1 MASIPSPTPSLL
13 SPPISGTAFSANR
26 RTSLGLGPAT
36 SSTGRNNPLTLRL
49 YKVLGSSYSDPA
61 TYEAL
66 TTISE
71 FYGDAADSG
80 GTAARARKT
89 LRKDTEERL
98 AEGSRRFLDAFGEVN
113 SKLDVL
119 QENVSEMHTR
129 CDDAQN
135 QLQTAQLA
143 CKHLLEM
150 SSSLLTQRQSTAT
163 KASLISLFLSRFTL
177 TEAETEALTSRDVP
191 VGDRVF
197 DALDS
202 AARIREECRVLLT
215 GEGGGTKAGTDIM
228 TTTSSLLEKGHEKVA
243 RWASFELHTL
253 ARDPPA
259 EVPQTLQE
267 AIRRLRPYPDLLSS
281 ALSTFTD
288 TRRSHLLSSF
298 LSALTL
304 NPTSRAPIE
313 LHAHDPIRY
322 VGDMLA
328 WVHGAVAGEKEFLES
343 LFGIRVSRWVGDKR
357 TPAPKGQ
364 EAEEVERLVDEGL
377 ERVRAPLKVRV
388 QQTIRSQ
395 ESPLVTYKLYNLL
408 QFYTVI
414 IAQTVGPEAHL
425 AKLLDELTDD
435 AYNIFFEALAAQG
448 RSLLRFLHPPDADLS
463 PPLELRSAAHTL
475 REIIEVY
482 TSALVPP
489 PSVAPANMSTEDIKS
504 PTTEH
509 PGAAADERS
518 FDKVLT
524 ASLGPMEEM
533 CKRVAELG
541 GGGWNGKVFIVN
553 CIVYMQSVLAPFE
566 CAQAQVMDLQVK
578 VAKAVE
584 DLVEE
589 HYTKTLKDSG
599 LAPILQA
606 VETND
611 ATTPLSHLPPA
622 SPAALSTA
630 LTAFSQFLASPLLS
644 PALLPAQISLIIH
657 QRTLERVELGY
668 ARICEEVR
676 KPENRYEA
684 AETVLGGR
692 RPWGDRRVLRQI
704 FGLAAAE
711 E

>member
-1 MASIPSPTPSLL
+1 MTSGTPSTSLL
-13 SPPISGTAFSANR
+13 SPPPSGSLFSPNR
-26 RTSLGLGPAT
+26 GTSFGLGPA
-36 SSTGRNNPLTLRL
+36 SSLSGRNNPLTLRL

-66 TTISE
+66 TTVSD
-71 FYGDAADSG
+71 FYADASDSRG
-80 GTAARARKT
+80 VAARARKS
-89 LRKDTEERL
+89 LRKDTEDRL

-113 SKLDVL
+113 SKLEVL
-119 QENVSEMHTR
+119 EEHVTEMHTQ

-150 SSSLLTQRQSTAT
+150 SSSLLAQRKSTAT
-163 KASLISLFLSRFTL
+163 KAALISLFLSRFTL
-177 TEAETEALTSRDVP
+177 TEAETEALTSREVP
-191 VGDRVF
+191 VGDRVL
-197 DALDS
+197 ATLDS
-202 AARIREECRVLLT
+202 ATRIREECRVLLT

-228 TTTSSLLEKGHEKVA
+228 TTTSSLLEKGHEKLA

-259 EVPQTLQE
+259 EVSPTLQE
-267 AIRRLRPYPDLLSS
+267 VIRRLRPYPDLLST

-288 TRRSHLLSSF
+288 TRRTHLLSSF
-298 LSALTL
+298 LAALTL

-328 WVHGAVAGEKEFLES
+328 WIHGAVASEREFLES
-343 LFGIRVSRWVGDKR
+343 LFGIRVRRWVGEKR

-364 EAEEVERLVDEGL
+364 ELEEAERLVDEGL

-408 QFYTVI
+408 QFYAVI
-414 IAQTVGPEAHL
+414 IAQTVGPDAQL
-425 AKLLDELTDD
+425 SNLLRELTDD
-435 AYNIFFEALAAQG
+435 AYSIFFEALAAQG
-448 RSLLRFLHPPDADLS
+448 RSLLRFLHPPDTDLS
-463 PPLELRSAAHTL
+463 PPLELRSASHTL

-489 PSVAPANMSTEDIKS
+489 PSS
-504 PTTEH
+504 PTTEELVE
-509 PGAAADERS
+509 DDRS

-524 ASLGPMEEM
+524 AALGPMEEM
-533 CKRVAELG
+533 CRRVAELG
-541 GGGWNGKVFIVN
+541 GGGWNGKVFFVN
-553 CIVYMQSVLAPFE
+553 CVVYMQGILAPFE
-566 CAQAQVMDLQVK
+566 SAQAQVMDLQQK
-578 VAKAVE
+578 IEKSVE
-584 DLVEE
+584 ELVEE
-589 HYTKTLKDSG
+589 YYTKTLKDSG

-606 VETND
+606 IETVD
-611 ATTPLSHLPPA
+611 ATTPLSHLPA
-622 SPAALSTA
+622 SSPAALSTA

-644 PALLPAQISLIIH
+644 PPLLPAQISLIIH
-657 QRTLERVELGY
+657 QRTLERVEQGY
-668 ARICEEVR
+668 ARICDQVR

-704 FGLAAAE
+704 FGLAASE
-711 E
+711 EYA